1 MSKHFEKQIVK
12 PGTLV
17 VNLSIRR
24 HRDLNLYFRKIFQ
37 KILKEAKK
45 IQKITDPSG
54 SQQKSFKIHLL
65 SFPLIFHQLVV
76 GR

>member
-37 KILKEAKK
+37 EAKK

>member
-1 MSKHFEKQIVK
+1 MIVK

-37 KILKEAKK
+37 KILEEAAKK
-45 IQKITDPSG
+45 IQKVTDPSG